1 MKKAVIV
8 LVAYLVLLL
17 VFSLIFSY
25 TGIINSALEM
35 GATKKL
41 LTPMM
46 GVTVVGGIVALYL
59 TVDKKLLRLFLIIY
73 LSLWLL
79 RIAMLYLSQHIGEVS
94 VFGRTFR
101 FDVIIPNYYENVSRI
116 TTPLPFILFWFIN
129 YLLER
134 RKIK

>member
-17 VFSLIFSY
+17 IFSLIFSY
-25 TGIINSALEM
+25 TGINNSAIEM

-46 GVTVVGGIVALYL
+46 GVTVIGGIIALYL
-59 TVDKKLLRLFLIIY
+59 TVDKKLLKLFLIIY
-73 LSLWLL
+73 LFLWLL
-79 RIAMLYLSQHIGEVS
+79 RIAMLYLSQYIGEVS
-94 VFGRTFR
+94 VFGRAFR

-134 RKIK
+134 RKLK